1 MRKAPY
7 QNVTSYI
14 CFTSPNIPLFPVYA
28 FLASLTILE
37 YGGPTENACPPNLF
51 TCGSMEC
58 IHQVFVCDGKDDCGD
73 GSDEE
78 ACCSGK

>member
-1 MRKAPY
+1 MH
-7 QNVTSYI
+7 
-14 CFTSPNIPLFPVYA
+14 IPLSPSML
-28 FLASLTILE
+28 LASSTILQ

-73 GSDEE
+73 GSDEQ
-78 ACCSGK
+78 ACCVGKSLHSVSDEGNVLII